1 MPNYR
6 VVNKIKLL
14 DRFYKITKNCASAL
28 RELSDVE
35 MKLRLFKWNCR
46 VVKNSRVVPRV
57 NENLLDFSLY
67 YELIS
72 KPFYSMTASTLPN
85 YERH

>member
-1 MPNYR
+1 
-6 VVNKIKLL
+6 
-14 DRFYKITKNCASAL
+14 
-28 RELSDVE
+28 
-35 MKLRLFKWNCR
+35 MKLSSSEELDESSFARFD
-46 VVKNSRVVPRV
+46 
-57 NENLLDFSLY
+57 ENLLDFSLY